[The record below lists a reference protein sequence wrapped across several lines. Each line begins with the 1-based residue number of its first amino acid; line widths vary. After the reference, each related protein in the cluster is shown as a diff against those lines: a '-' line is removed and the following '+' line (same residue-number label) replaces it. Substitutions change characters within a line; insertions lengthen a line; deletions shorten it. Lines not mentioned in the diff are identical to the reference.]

1 MAVTG
6 GIEITG
12 LYGDGGTR
20 KLVMAMDDIEKEL
33 RRIANAMERVV
44 DMIEEERDGDDPREK
59 S

>member
-12 LYGDGGTR
+12 LNGDEGTR
-20 KLVMAMDDIEKEL
+20 KLVMAMDDIEREL
-33 RRIANAMERVV
+33 RRMANAMERVV
-44 DMIEEERDGDDPREK
+44 DMIEEERNGNDPREE

>member
-12 LYGDGGTR
+12 LHGDEGTR

-44 DMIEEERDGDDPREK
+44 DMIEEERNGNDPREE

>member
-12 LYGDGGTR
+12 LYGDEGTR

>member
-6 GIEITG
+6 GIEVAG
-12 LYGDGGTR
+12 LYGDEGTR